1 MKPAKHQVLLSLQDV
16 WKTYRMGEV
25 EVNALRGVSLDV
37 LEGEF
42 VVVLGPSGSGKT
54 TMLNIAGGIDRPTR
68 GKVLFRGRD
77 IGKMDEEE
85 LTEYRRRH
93 VGFVFQFFNLIPTLT
108 AEENVMLSAEL
119 VENPRDAREVLEMV
133 GVGSKAKNMPYEMS
147 GGEQQRVAIARAL
160 VKNPSIMLCDEPTG
174 NLDFETGK
182 VVLSVMREVN
192 RKEGI
197 TFVLVTHNAVIA
209 KMADKVVKFRDGRVV
224 EIISNESPVEPEEL
238 DW

>member
-1 MKPAKHQVLLSLQDV
+1 MSPAQTILSLQEV

-25 EVNALRGVSLDV
+25 EVHALRGVSLEIP
-37 LEGEF
+37 EGEF

-54 TMLNIAGGIDRPTR
+54 TMLNIAGGIDKPTSGR
-68 GKVLFRGRD
+68 VLFRGKD
-77 IGKMDEEE
+77 IGKMSEDE

-108 AEENVMLSAEL
+108 AEENVKLSAEL

-133 GVGSKAKNMPYEMS
+133 GVGRKADNMPYEMS

-182 VVLSVMREVN
+182 VVLSVMRKIN
-192 RKEGI
+192 RNEGI

-209 KMADKVVKFRDGRVV
+209 KMADRVVRFRDGRVARV
-224 EIISNESPVEPEEL
+224 EVNESPLEPEEL

>member
-1 MKPAKHQVLLSLQDV
+1 MKTILSLRDV
-16 WKTYRMGEV
+16 WKTYRMGEA
-25 EVNALRGVSLDV
+25 EVHALRGVSLDIP
-37 LEGEF
+37 EGEF

-54 TMLNIAGGIDRPTR
+54 TMLNIAGGIDRPTS
-68 GKVLFRGRD
+68 GSVLFRGRD
-77 IGKMDEEE
+77 IGKMSEEE

-108 AEENVMLSAEL
+108 AEENVRLSAEL
-119 VENPRDAREVLEMV
+119 VDNPRDAREVLEMV
-133 GVGSKAKNMPYEMS
+133 GVGSKAENMPYEMS

-182 VVLSVMREVN
+182 VVLSVMREIN
-192 RKEGI
+192 RNEGI
-197 TFVLVTHNAVIA
+197 TFILVTHNAVIA
-209 KMADKVVKFRDGRVV
+209 KMADRVIRFRDGRVAEV
-224 EIISNESPVEPEEL
+224 TVNESPLEPEEL

>member
-1 MKPAKHQVLLSLQDV
+1 MKPAKHHVLLSLQDV

-224 EIISNESPVEPEEL
+224 EIISNKSPVEPEEL

>member
-1 MKPAKHQVLLSLQDV
+1 MKTILSLRDV
-16 WKTYRMGEV
+16 WKTYRMGET
-25 EVNALRGVSLDV
+25 EVHALRGVSLDIP
-37 LEGEF
+37 EGEF

-54 TMLNIAGGIDRPTR
+54 TMLNIAGGIDRPTS
-68 GKVLFRGRD
+68 GSVLFRGRD
-77 IGKMDEEE
+77 IGKMSEEE

-108 AEENVMLSAEL
+108 AEENVRLSAEL
-119 VENPRDAREVLEMV
+119 VDNPRDAREVLEMV
-133 GVGSKAKNMPYEMS
+133 GVGSKAENMPYEMS

-182 VVLSVMREVN
+182 VVLRVMREIN
-192 RKEGI
+192 RNEGI
-197 TFVLVTHNAVIA
+197 TFILVTHNAVIA
-209 KMADKVVKFRDGRVV
+209 KMADRVIRFRDGRVAEV
-224 EIISNESPVEPEEL
+224 TVNESPLEPEEL

>member
-1 MKPAKHQVLLSLQDV
+1 MKPAKHHVLLSLQDV

-209 KMADKVVKFRDGRVV
+209 NMADKVVKFRDGRVV

>member
-1 MKPAKHQVLLSLQDV
+1 VKTILSLRDV
-16 WKTYRMGEV
+16 WKTYRMGEA
-25 EVNALRGVSLDV
+25 EVHALRGVSLDIP
-37 LEGEF
+37 EGEF

-54 TMLNIAGGIDRPTR
+54 TMLNIAGGIDRPTS
-68 GKVLFRGRD
+68 GSVLFRGRD
-77 IGKMDEEE
+77 IGKMSEEE

-108 AEENVMLSAEL
+108 AEENVRLSAEL
-119 VENPRDAREVLEMV
+119 VDNPRDAREVLEMV
-133 GVGSKAKNMPYEMS
+133 GVGSKAENMPYEMS

-182 VVLSVMREVN
+182 VVLRVMREIN
-192 RKEGI
+192 RNEGI
-197 TFVLVTHNAVIA
+197 TFILVTHNAVIA
-209 KMADKVVKFRDGRVV
+209 KMADRVIRFRDGRVAEV
-224 EIISNESPVEPEEL
+224 TVNESPLEPEEL

>member
-1 MKPAKHQVLLSLQDV
+1 MSSTILSLQEV

-25 EVNALRGVSLDV
+25 EVHALRGVSLEIP
-37 LEGEF
+37 EGEF

-54 TMLNIAGGIDRPTR
+54 TMLNIAGGIDKPTSGR
-68 GKVLFRGRD
+68 VLFRGKD
-77 IGKMDEEE
+77 IGKMSEDE

-108 AEENVMLSAEL
+108 AEENVKLSAEL

-133 GVGSKAKNMPYEMS
+133 GVGRKADNMPYEMS

-182 VVLSVMREVN
+182 VVLSVMREIN
-192 RKEGI
+192 RNEGI

-209 KMADKVVKFRDGRVV
+209 KMADRVVRFRDGRVARV
-224 EIISNESPVEPEEL
+224 EVNESPLEPEEL

>member
-1 MKPAKHQVLLSLQDV
+1 MKTILSLRDV
-16 WKTYRMGEV
+16 WKTYRMGEA
-25 EVNALRGVSLDV
+25 EVHALRGVSLDIP
-37 LEGEF
+37 EGEF

-54 TMLNIAGGIDRPTR
+54 TMLNIAGGIDRPTS
-68 GKVLFRGRD
+68 GSVLFRGRD
-77 IGKMDEEE
+77 IGKMSEEE

-108 AEENVMLSAEL
+108 AEENVRLSAEL
-119 VENPRDAREVLEMV
+119 VDNPRDAREVLEMV
-133 GVGSKAKNMPYEMS
+133 GVGSKAENMPYEMS

-182 VVLSVMREVN
+182 VVLRVMREIN
-192 RKEGI
+192 RNEGI
-197 TFVLVTHNAVIA
+197 TFILVTHNAVIA
-209 KMADKVVKFRDGRVV
+209 KMADRVIRFRDGRVAEV
-224 EIISNESPVEPEEL
+224 TVNESPLEPEEL

>member
-1 MKPAKHQVLLSLQDV
+1 MKTILSLRDV
-16 WKTYRMGEV
+16 WKTYRMGEA
-25 EVNALRGVSLDV
+25 EVHALRGVSLDIPG
-37 LEGEF
+37 GEF

-54 TMLNIAGGIDRPTR
+54 TMLNIAGGIDRPTS
-68 GKVLFRGRD
+68 GSVLFRGRD
-77 IGKMDEEE
+77 IGKMSEEE

-108 AEENVMLSAEL
+108 AEENVRLSAEL
-119 VENPRDAREVLEMV
+119 VDNPRDAREVLEMV
-133 GVGSKAKNMPYEMS
+133 GVGSKAENMPYEMS

-182 VVLSVMREVN
+182 VVLSVMREIN
-192 RKEGI
+192 RNEGI
-197 TFVLVTHNAVIA
+197 TFILVTHNAVIA
-209 KMADKVVKFRDGRVV
+209 KMADRVIRFRDGRVAEV
-224 EIISNESPVEPEEL
+224 TVNESPLEPEEL